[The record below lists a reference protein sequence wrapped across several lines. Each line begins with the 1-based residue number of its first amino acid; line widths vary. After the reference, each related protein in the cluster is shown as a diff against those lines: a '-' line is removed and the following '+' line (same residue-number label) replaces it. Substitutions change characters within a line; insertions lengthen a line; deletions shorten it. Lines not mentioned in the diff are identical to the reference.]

1 MESKVIEILDEMA
14 RLLTEK
20 GWTQGVFAR
29 TQGGAPT
36 DCRSDTACSFCLRGA
51 LKGATADLPYNDGTE
66 ANYRLHRALGEVL
79 PRESLGAYLD
89 GHVDIISFN
98 DTPGRT
104 REEVLDL
111 IERAKRLEVESA
123 D

>member
-1 MESKVIEILDEMA
+1 MESKVIAVLDEMA

-20 GWTQGVFAR
+20 GWTQRAFAR
-29 TQGGAPT
+29 TQDGAPT
-36 DCRSDTACSFCLRGA
+36 DWRSDIACSFCLRGA
-51 LKGATADLPYNDGTE
+51 LRAAAADLPYNAGTE
-66 ANYRLHRALGEVL
+66 AIYRLHRALREVL

-89 GHVDIISFN
+89 GYVDIISFN

-111 IERAKRLEVESA
+111 IERAKRLEVESE